1 MWQGM
6 ALVGCIL
13 LFFVACYA
21 TKMLSKYNILIE
33 REILDD
39 MSYNIMQT
47 GRWCLYAEK
56 GIIGI
61 SC

>member
-1 MWQGM
+1 MW
-6 ALVGCIL
+6 AVSC
-13 LFFVACYA
+13 FFVACYA
-21 TKMLSKYNILIE
+21 TKMLSEYYILIE

-47 GRWCLYAEK
+47 GRWCLYAKK

-61 SC
+61 GR